1 VGKTPAK
8 PGLQFQRGFFIVPAA
23 CFFVNERAMSLDGVV
38 CRASQSGGGS
48 RGFWCPS
55 KHPLA
60 LWQVVEIQI
69 DSAILAPRTRS
80 YSFLASAISAALRF
94 QWEVTMERLTGP
106 ILYVL
111 IAWGIVTAVFM
122 LLLIRRSL
130 LASHEDDQI
139 FLDAAQEHMA
149 REQREL
155 VAKIQTLSRP
165 LMTSGIASGA
175 LLLVLAGLWLY
186 NGLKNF

>member
-1 VGKTPAK
+1 MV
-8 PGLQFQRGFFIVPAA
+8 
-23 CFFVNERAMSLDGVV
+23 
-38 CRASQSGGGS
+38 
-48 RGFWCPS
+48 
-55 KHPLA
+55 
-60 LWQVVEIQI
+60 
-69 DSAILAPRTRS
+69 SAILPLRKRS
-80 YSFLASAISAALRF
+80 HTFLALRKETATVPG
-94 QWEVTMERLTGP
+94 EVTMETLTTGP

-149 REQREL
+149 REQREI
-155 VAKIQTLSRP
+155 VAKIDALSRP

-186 NGLKNF
+186 NGLRNI

>member
-1 VGKTPAK
+1 MVGAILPFRKRSPT
-8 PGLQFQRGFFIVPAA
+8 
-23 CFFVNERAMSLDGVV
+23 C
-38 CRASQSGGGS
+38 
-48 RGFWCPS
+48 
-55 KHPLA
+55 LA
-60 LWQVVEIQI
+60 LRKETATV
-69 DSAILAPRTRS
+69 PG
-80 YSFLASAISAALRF
+80 
-94 QWEVTMERLTGP
+94 EVTMETLTTGP

-111 IAWGIVTAVFM
+111 IAWTIVTAVFM

-149 REQREL
+149 REQREI
-155 VAKIQTLSRP
+155 VAKIDALSRP

-186 NGLKNF
+186 NGLRNI